1 MQVAERGRT
10 VVSTNALVPPEAPY
24 ELINRASR
32 VYNLSRGNAKIG
44 NRGAMIRAMSDS
56 KHMDACRSDTPF
68 DGDYDATNSNN
79 TCCSSADHRAKY
91 FHGLKIAP
99 RPPTRRPREE
109 GANCASEERFR
120 ANFLPADTFDRC
132 VPGRAAGRSP
142 RSPLSNEGN
151 DRAWRAIDT

>member
-10 VVSTNALVPPEAPY
+10 VVSTNALGPPEAPY
-24 ELINRASR
+24 ELIKRASR
-32 VYNLSRGNAKIG
+32 VYNLNRGNAKIG

-68 DGDYDATNSNN
+68 DDDYDATNSN

-109 GANCASEERFR
+109 ANCARSVFVLIFCRPTLLTDVCQ
-120 ANFLPADTFDRC
+120 AGPLP
-132 VPGRAAGRSP
+132 
-142 RSPLSNEGN
+142 SPLSLK
-151 DRAWRAIDT
+151 